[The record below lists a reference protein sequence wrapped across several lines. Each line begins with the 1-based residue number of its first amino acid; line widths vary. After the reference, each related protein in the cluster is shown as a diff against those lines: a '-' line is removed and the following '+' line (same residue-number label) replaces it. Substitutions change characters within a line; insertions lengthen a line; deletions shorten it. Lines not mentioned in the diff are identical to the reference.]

1 MYQGSEKEK
10 NNEMNNNLDNKTTV
24 FRAKSERFQAA
35 NNTDKLQ
42 NRVNHMM
49 QKQILTNLKIQKQN
63 QMTIHILK
71 EKYKIEQKRQEVES
85 FIIIYL
91 N

>member
-71 EKYKIEQKRQEVES
+71 EKYKIEQKRHEVES